1 MKPLKIIGKFLDQ
14 PLLVAKFKQ
23 KVPYVLVGGGVVY
36 TANEVRKCEPE
47 KRKETLLRSGTTM
60 VFTVISA
67 LAAPAIVNKIFKTA
81 NILKIFF
88 NSLLY

>member
-23 KVPYVLVGGGVVY
+23 KVPYVLVGGGALY
-36 TANEVRKCEPE
+36 TANEVRKSEPE

-60 VFTVISA
+60 IFTILSA
-67 LAAPAIVNKIFKTA
+67 LAANTCTNLQF
-81 NILKIFF
+81 
-88 NSLLY
+88 